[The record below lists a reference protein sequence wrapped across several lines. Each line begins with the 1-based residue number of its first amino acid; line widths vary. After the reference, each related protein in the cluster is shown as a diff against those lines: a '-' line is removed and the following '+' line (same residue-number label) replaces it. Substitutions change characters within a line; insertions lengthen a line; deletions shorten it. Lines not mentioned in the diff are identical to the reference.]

1 MKALWASRDFRLDC
15 VLAVVLTAIGVGS
28 VFTTDPTV
36 AVHYPPVNAQLVLLA
51 LGAGLPLAFRRIY
64 SYTALAISA
73 VCITTIMAIPWNE
86 GVTPLCTLVMLY
98 SIAVYRPTR
107 VAVAGLLTVLGM
119 FTFFALIHAAG
130 FDDPAGIL
138 STAVFCVPWG
148 IGMAVRRQRLLR
160 EEALLKALAAERE
173 LAAAEQR
180 AVFNERLRIARE
192 LHDVVSHTLSV
203 VAVQAGV
210 ARHLMHDQPQ
220 RVGPALTAIEDAS
233 RTALDD
239 LRRMLGVLREAPED
253 EGLVR
258 MSPSPGLDDLESLAA
273 THRES
278 YGPVQLTI
286 EPGAE
291 HLPDSV
297 RLTVYRIVQE
307 SLTNARKHAP
317 RSEVTITVGSNGGD
331 VTVMIDN
338 PESVEPASHSAPG
351 FGLVGMRERVG
362 LFGGAFEAG
371 PTEHGGFRVRAVLPG
386 VVRIGVPT

>member
-1 MKALWASRDFRLDC
+1 
-15 VLAVVLTAIGVGS
+15 
-28 VFTTDPTV
+28 
-36 AVHYPPVNAQLVLLA
+36 
-51 LGAGLPLAFRRIY
+51 
-64 SYTALAISA
+64 
-73 VCITTIMAIPWNE
+73 MAIPWNE
-86 GVTPLCTLVMLY
+86 GVTPLCTLVLLY

-119 FTFFALIHAAG
+119 FALFALIHAAG

-160 EEALLKALAAERE
+160 EDALQKALAAERE

-233 RTALDD
+233 RTVLDD

-273 THRES
+273 VHREY

-286 EPGAE
+286 EPGAD

-338 PESVEPASHSAPG
+338 PESFEPTSHSAPG

-371 PTEHGGFRVRAVLPG
+371 PTEQGGFRVRAVLPG